1 MSKWIVFLAIVL
13 FAPSFTQA
21 KDITITDAGAI
32 ADGVTINT
40 TAIQQAIDDI
50 AESGGGKLTVPAGT
64 FKTGALF
71 LRQAVEL
78 HLAEGATL
86 LGSTDLVDYP
96 KQMTR
101 IEGHFEPWRPALI
114 NASKLSGLRI
124 TGSGTLNGNGE
135 PFWRAFWQRRAENP
149 KCTNLEVERPRL
161 MFIEDCDHVVVDG
174 IHLQDSGFWNLHLYQ
189 CRGVVVDGITI
200 TAPHGDPPK
209 IVDVAEPW
217 DEISVG
223 RAPSSDAID
232 VDSCQDVVIRNTTIS
247 VGDDCIALKGTKG
260 PLAMED
266 ETSPPVENILVEN
279 CDFQS
284 GHGMLTCGSEATI
297 VRNVVVRDS
306 RVGAGVPICRLKLR
320 PDTPQLYENFLFE
333 NITADGAQAIFDVKP
348 WTQFFDLGDHAPPQ
362 SVVRNVVIKNLT
374 GTLRSMGELRG
385 NEGDAISNVLL
396 ENVDV
401 ETERARLRT
410 GDVDGLEFKNVQV
423 NGEAYE

>member
-161 MFIEDCDHVVVDG
+161 MFIEDCTCRTPASG
-174 IHLQDSGFWNLHLYQ
+174 ISTCIN
-189 CRGVVVDGITI
+189 
-200 TAPHGDPPK
+200 
-209 IVDVAEPW
+209 VAVWWSTGSRSPL
-217 DEISVG
+217 
-223 RAPSSDAID
+223 RM
-232 VDSCQDVVIRNTTIS
+232 VIRPRSSTWPS
-247 VGDDCIALKGTKG
+247 RGTK
-260 PLAMED
+260 
-266 ETSPPVENILVEN
+266 SP
-279 CDFQS
+279 S
-284 GHGMLTCGSEATI
+284 
-297 VRNVVVRDS
+297 
-306 RVGAGVPICRLKLR
+306 AGR
-320 PDTPQLYENFLFE
+320 P
-333 NITADGAQAIFDVKP
+333 
-348 WTQFFDLGDHAPPQ
+348 AP
-362 SVVRNVVIKNLT
+362 T
-374 GTLRSMGELRG
+374 RSM
-385 NEGDAISNVLL
+385 STV
-396 ENVDV
+396 
-401 ETERARLRT
+401 ART
-410 GDVDGLEFKNVQV
+410 W
-423 NGEAYE
+423 